1 MAGRYLISIRN
12 IPWIVS
18 HTELEKYFSVFGDV
32 KAAKVVFN
40 KLGLST
46 GYGFVEFYDKAVM
59 NSVLKKC
66 HVLENEKL
74 SITEGLKYLHEDS
87 VKKFV
92 DERYLAFNSDEY
104 KENLTWTDI
113 EEDTEEDDVEAN
125 YNINKDSVINHF
137 LRHSEK

>member
-1 MAGRYLISIRN
+1 MTGRYLISIRN

-18 HTELEKYFSVFGDV
+18 HTDLEKYFSVFGDV

-46 GYGFVEFYDKAVM
+46 GYGFVEFYDKQVM
-59 NSVLKKC
+59 NSVLRKC

-92 DERYLAFNSDEY
+92 DKRYLAFNTDAY
-104 KENLTWTDI
+104 KENLPDI
-113 EEDTEEDDVEAN
+113 EEDTEEDDIEAN
-125 YNINKDSVINHF
+125 YNKDYKI
-137 LRHSEK
+137 